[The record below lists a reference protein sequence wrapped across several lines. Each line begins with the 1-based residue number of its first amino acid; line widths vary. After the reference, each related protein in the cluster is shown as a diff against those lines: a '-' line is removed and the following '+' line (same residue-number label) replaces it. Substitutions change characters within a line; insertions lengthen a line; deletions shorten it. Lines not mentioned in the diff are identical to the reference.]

1 MEYIRG
7 LFNLKTVK
15 EDKFSWFLFMC
26 IVVVIPYGFSKLEAS
41 HKALM
46 DQHEKSCT
54 EMKTMMQNTLEEY
67 KGVMGDCSSVVRQQD
82 SIIAVQNE
90 QIKTL
95 KKIKD

>member
-7 LFNLKTVK
+7 LFNLKTFK

-46 DQHEKSCT
+46 DQHEKSCG
-54 EMKTMMQNTLEEY
+54 EMKTILQDRLEEY
-67 KGVMGDCSSVVRQQD
+67 KIIMSDCSSVIKQQD
-82 SIIAVQNE
+82 SIIVVQNE
-90 QIKTL
+90 QIKIL
-95 KKIKD
+95 RKIKD